1 MNYGRNGG
9 DCTIGTEGSTP
20 GLEIPIDVD
29 AENCD
34 AVSDEEPQ
42 RRGGKKGKQKNS
54 RGTSSVQEGSRSL
67 SEKRKRD
74 EIYDRAYEEFG
85 LAAKAKREYYSSKSG
100 SYNSP
105 DPNSQDSAANCV
117 KEVDKLQTF
126 LLEGQANKAYGFFKE
141 DVWRQMFIAMSP
153 AQRIS
158 WINSL

>member
-1 MNYGRNGG
+1 MPVQ
-9 DCTIGTEGSTP
+9 EMP
-20 GLEIPIDVD
+20 VDVD
-29 AENCD
+29 AENCE
-34 AVSDEEPQ
+34 AVSNAEPQ
-42 RRGGKKGKQKNS
+42 VRGTQKGKSKNS
-54 RGTSSVQEGSRSL
+54 RASSSLQEGSRFL

-85 LAAKAKREYYSSKSG
+85 LAVKAKREYYSSKSG
-100 SYNSP
+100 SYNSS